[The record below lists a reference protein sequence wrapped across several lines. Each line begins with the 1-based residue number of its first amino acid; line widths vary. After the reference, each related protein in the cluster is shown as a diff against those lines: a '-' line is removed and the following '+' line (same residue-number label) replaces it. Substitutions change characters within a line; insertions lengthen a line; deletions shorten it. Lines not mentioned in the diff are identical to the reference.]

1 MTRFSI
7 RGPARHPGG
16 PPFGRVLAFA
26 IVAAAIAGCQQ
37 RPSTEQRRVSA
48 AAWSGHWVGSET
60 LQQHVGRRTALM
72 VTPWGAVG
80 CAVAIDA
87 RGYLL
92 TSAHGLTD
100 GAAVSLVRLSG
111 ARWPQS
117 ERAEVVWRGDVEQ
130 GGPDL
135 ALLRVARPLAAVF
148 AWAAPPPVGSPVFAM
163 GSQRH
168 EAPGPPAVL
177 IGLAGRV
184 RRLTPEPGAAGGWRV
199 EHDAPLQPGDS
210 GGPVVDATGRLV
222 AVSYATA
229 RRVLLPGVGWSIG
242 AWAYRPPAEA
252 IERRIA
258 EAERRRLAA
267 PSLGAMSGDGGGG
280 R

>member
-1 MTRFSI
+1 MR
-7 RGPARHPGG
+7 PGG
-16 PPFGRVLAFA
+16 PPFGRMVAFA

-37 RPSTEQRRVSA
+37 RPSAEQRRVSA
-48 AAWSGHWVGSET
+48 EAWAGRLVGSET
-60 LQQHVGRRTALM
+60 LQEHVGRRTALM

-111 ARWPQS
+111 APWPRS

-148 AWAAPPPVGSPVFAM
+148 AWAAPPAVGSPVFAM

-177 IGLAGRV
+177 IGLSGRV
-184 RRLTPEPGAAGGWRV
+184 RRLTPEAGAVGGWRV

-210 GGPVVDATGRLV
+210 GGPVVDASGRLL

-242 AWAYRPPAEA
+242 AWAYRPPPGT
-252 IERRIA
+252 IERLITD
-258 EAERRRLAA
+258 AERRRSAA
-267 PSLGAMSGDGGGG
+267 ASLGAMPGDRGGG